1 MIAKRLIVPIL
12 IGVFVVACSE
22 VPVPVKERIEI
33 EEEIVQKD
41 PQLIQDSIDRV
52 KRDSLTDSYLKT
64 FNLVNI
70 QSIDTSIQVDL
81 RYATDNNFM
90 GHVLYDT
97 LNALYLQEDVAERIS
112 ECQSYLKSIHPNYSL
127 LIYDGVRPLE
137 VQREMWNALD
147 SIPPLNRG
155 KFVSNPSYGSVHN
168 FGAAVDLT
176 ICDENGVPLDM
187 GAGYDDFRDIAFPS
201 KEWKFLASGELTK
214 EQHENRK
221 LLREVMKSQGFRN
234 IPSEWWH
241 FNACSRDQ
249 AVVKYKKLIFESGPK
264 K

>member
-1 MIAKRLIVPIL
+1 MNARRLFAIFFLSVLIIGCSEESVPGEATVEKGIVP
-12 IGVFVVACSE
+12 
-22 VPVPVKERIEI
+22 R
-33 EEEIVQKD
+33 D
-41 PQLIQDSIDRV
+41 PQLVQDSLDQV
-52 KRDSLTDSYLKT
+52 KRDSLTDQYLQT
-64 FNLVNI
+64 FNLVNVQEI
-70 QSIDTSIQVDL
+70 DASIRVDL
-81 RYATDNNFM
+81 RYATTNNFM

-97 LNALYLQEDVAERIS
+97 LNALYLQKDVAERIS
-112 ECQSYLKSIHPNYSL
+112 ACQNYLKSLHPKYSL

-137 VQREMWNALD
+137 VQREMWHALD
-147 SIPPLNRG
+147 SIPPAQRG

-187 GAGYDDFRDIAFPS
+187 GADYDDFRDIAFPS
-201 KEWKFLASGELTK
+201 KEWQFLASGELTK

-249 AVVKYKKLIFESGPK
+249 AAAKYKKLIFESQANQ
-264 K
+264 